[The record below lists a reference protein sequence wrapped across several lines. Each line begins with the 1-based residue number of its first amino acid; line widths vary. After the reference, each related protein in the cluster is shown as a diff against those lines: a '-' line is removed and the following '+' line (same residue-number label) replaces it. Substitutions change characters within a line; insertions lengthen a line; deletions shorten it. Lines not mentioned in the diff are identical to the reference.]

1 MGAGL
6 KSQKSTFP
14 SSSFSFSSS
23 VCDLIRTERDVSSW
37 SSECLRQLL
46 LSVRV
51 EGAEGVCQ
59 LTDLP
64 KLDGEAWINNRK
76 GKLIFL
82 YEWQLRASWLGQ

>member
-1 MGAGL
+1 M
-6 KSQKSTFP
+6 
-14 SSSFSFSSS
+14 
-23 VCDLIRTERDVSSW
+23 CDLIRTERDVSGW

-46 LSVRV
+46 LAVRV

-59 LTDLP
+59 LTDVP

-82 YEWQLRASWLGQ
+82 YEWQLRANWLGQ